1 MKKRES
7 STLIVLL
14 TISALTLGGCSTSAD
29 SLFEA
34 NLKVLPN
41 VRAYAGKNAE
51 QVEGRATAATTARDA
66 IENEVANTPE
76 GVAEIMKTFEP

>member
-1 MKKRES
+1 MKKRD
-7 STLIVLL
+7 STLILVLL
-14 TISALTLGGCSTSAD
+14 TISAITLSGCSTSAD

-66 IENEVANTPE
+66 IKNEIVTTPE
-76 GVAEIMKTFEP
+76 GVSEIMKAFEP